1 VDKSYWVFVEGTS
14 LILTSGLAYKNITAA
29 QIIIIIWFQ
38 ISFVIWISEIAACSD
53 KEQGNKQAS
62 WSELTERTCHN
73 VIVCV
78 ITKAL
83 RERFLTVS
91 LSSIST
97 FQLQSVGN

>member
-1 VDKSYWVFVEGTS
+1 LITKLIFAIIQKPVDKSYWVFVEGTS

-62 WSELTERTCHN
+62 WSELT
-73 VIVCV
+73 
-78 ITKAL
+78 ITKA
-83 RERFLTVS
+83 RERFLTV
-91 LSSIST
+91 
-97 FQLQSVGN
+97 